1 MTKEEFVKVM
11 GYAGV
16 IYHREFTPLEIN
28 AWYEFFR
35 DITFNICKA
44 AIKNCTIKNKYMPA
58 ISELLEECKIAD
70 MQLRNQI
77 VDKMYASG
85 YFKEGVEE
93 LTPEHE
99 LQNYYKAQYFIA
111 QNIIPSWFLEDMIKY
126 GYKEMLL
133 PNASKQL
140 TAQRYLPEV

>member
-44 AIKNCTIKNKYMPA
+44 AIKNCAIKNKYMPA

-70 MQLRNQI
+70 MQLRNKI

-85 YFKEGVEE
+85 YFKEGVE
-93 LTPEHE
+93 E

>member
-35 DITFNICKA
+35 DITFNICKV
-44 AIKNCTIKNKYMPA
+44 AIKNCAIKNKYMPA

-70 MQLRNQI
+70 MQLRNKI

>member
-28 AWYEFFR
+28 AWYEFFK

-44 AIKNCTIKNKYMPA
+44 AIKSCAIKNKYMPA
-58 ISELLEECKIAD
+58 ISELLEECKRVD
-70 MQLRNQI
+70 MQMRNQI
-77 VDKMYASG
+77 VDKMYANG
-85 YFKEGVEE
+85 YFKEGVKE

-99 LQNYYKAQYFIA
+99 LQNYYKAQFFIA

-126 GYKEMLL
+126 GYTEMLL
-133 PNASKQL
+133 PDATKQL
-140 TAQRYLPEV
+140 VTQKYLPEG

>member
-44 AIKNCTIKNKYMPA
+44 AIKNCAIKNKYMPA
-58 ISELLEECKIAD
+58 ISELLEECKNAD